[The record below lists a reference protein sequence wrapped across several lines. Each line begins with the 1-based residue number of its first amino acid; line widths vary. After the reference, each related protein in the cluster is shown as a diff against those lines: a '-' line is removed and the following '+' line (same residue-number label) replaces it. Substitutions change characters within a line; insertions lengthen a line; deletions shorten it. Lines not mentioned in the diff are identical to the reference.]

1 MKLKEYANNPKP
13 LDESIRYEFAY
24 LGTTDVKNLLSI
36 KAPHYICL
44 YSEKKSNYLMNAGF
58 LLQQIDLYLSDSNLA
73 SCWLGMAKPSKEAHS
88 QIRKGVPA
96 WLRGTVE
103 VERFSGWVESKE
115 FIVE

>member
-1 MKLKEYANNPKP
+1 
-13 LDESIRYEFAY
+13 
-24 LGTTDVKNLLSI
+24 
-36 KAPHYICL
+36 
-44 YSEKKSNYLMNAGF
+44 MNAGF